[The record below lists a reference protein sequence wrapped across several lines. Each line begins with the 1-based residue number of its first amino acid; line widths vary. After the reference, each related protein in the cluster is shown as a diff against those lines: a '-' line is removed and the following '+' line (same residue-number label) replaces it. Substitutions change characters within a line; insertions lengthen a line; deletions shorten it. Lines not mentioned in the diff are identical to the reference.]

1 MLQLFVLR
9 HGKAT
14 KYQDD
19 SSDFERKLNKQGT
32 AQVNV
37 LGRQIKELNIY
48 FDLILHSSAARTAE
62 TAHIVAYHATHDS
75 ILSDKSLYLADMKTI
90 LTKLISESKGK
101 CILYVGHNNG
111 ISDFVSAMLNKDKLL
126 ATSELIELKFET
138 DNWNEIS
145 FGTAYQGINIKPD
158 VLSF

>member
-19 SSDFERKLNKQGT
+19 RSDFDRKLNKQGT

-37 LGRQIKELNIY
+37 LGKQLKEMNVY
-48 FDLILHSSAARTAE
+48 FDLIIHSSASRTAE
-62 TAHIVAYHATHDS
+62 TAHIMAFHVNHEK
-75 ILSDKSLYLADMKTI
+75 ILSDTSLYLTDKKTI
-90 LTKLISESKGK
+90 LTKIISESKGK

-111 ISDFVSAMLNKDKLL
+111 ISDFVSAMLDQNKLL

-138 DNWNEIS
+138 ENWNEIS